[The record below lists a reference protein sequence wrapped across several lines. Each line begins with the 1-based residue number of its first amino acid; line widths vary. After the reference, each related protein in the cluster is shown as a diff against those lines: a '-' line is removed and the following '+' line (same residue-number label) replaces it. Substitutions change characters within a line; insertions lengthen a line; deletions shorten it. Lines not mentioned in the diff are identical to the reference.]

1 MKNKNMQNKKIIEII
16 KADYF
21 KDFLDLKENNLLLQ
35 DELKETYPQ
44 ITNRLHDTS
53 LSERIS
59 EYIFAYDRQNF
70 LDLEQY
76 KKAEETILEGLSSL
90 ERFTNYIPLD
100 EEKESPLGFLLI
112 ELFPT
117 FLVLRTYEV
126 RGFSYSLKQG
136 RWRISLKETNEQIL
150 HFGTLDLVYKRG
162 KFYKD
167 VRLGFRGFG
176 ATGTKRTIF
185 HGLPLFYMVEDFERE
200 KHIELP
206 TTITYGDLLR
216 AQRDGLSKKDIIS
229 KHLKN
234 AKKLENIVNI
244 NKFSLTE
251 SYTLI
256 KAATEFD
263 ERTFVNFVKWF
274 REKGR
279 YISPSVSTPHSFK
292 YYRTFFICAFILDSI
307 GEYKNLA
314 KEHEVIERTGLYSI
328 ARDYVR
334 MCRSRRRKLNINF
347 TSKRKLEEKH
357 DRLYVS
363 IRNKEYRDEK
373 ANVPFEIHEDFKPLV
388 KAIKKRDNPFKY
400 LSRPIYLIMEG
411 DKMHHCVGSYIYFVR
426 SGKCVIA
433 SVELDNIHYTLEL
446 RAVIKDNEVTGYH
459 LAQMQSAYNGG
470 VKKKEHEEFVITF
483 LNNIKLQK

>member
-1 MKNKNMQNKKIIEII
+1 MKSKNMQSKKIIEII
-16 KADYF
+16 NAGYF

-44 ITNRLHDTS
+44 ITNRLNDTS

-76 KKAEETILEGLSSL
+76 KKAEKTILEGLSSL
-90 ERFTNYIPLD
+90 EKFTNYIPLD
-100 EEKESPLGFLLI
+100 NEKESPLGFLLI

-126 RGFSYSLKQG
+126 RSFSYSLKQG
-136 RWRISLKETNEQIL
+136 RWGISLKETNEQLL
-150 HFGTLDLVYKRG
+150 HFNTLDLVYKRG

-176 ATGTKRTIF
+176 ATGTKQTIF
-185 HGLPLFYMVEDFERE
+185 HGLSLFYMVEDFERE
-200 KHIELP
+200 KHMDLP

-216 AQRDGLSKKDIIS
+216 AQRDGLSKKDIIG

-234 AKKLENIVNI
+234 AKKLENIVNV

-279 YISPSVSTPHSFK
+279 YISPSASTPHSFK
-292 YYRTFFICAFILDSI
+292 YYRTFFICIFILDSI
-307 GEYKNLA
+307 REYENSL
-314 KEHEVIERTGLYSI
+314 KEQEIIERTGLYSI

-334 MCRSRRRKLNINF
+334 MCRGRRRKLNINF

-400 LSRPIYLIMEG
+400 LSRPISLIMEG
-411 DKMHHCVGSYIYFVR
+411 DKMHHCVGSYIYFVH

-433 SVELDNIHYTLEL
+433 SVELDNVHYTLEIK
-446 RAVIKDNEVTGYH
+446 AIVKDNEIAGYH

-470 VKKKEHEEFVITF
+470 IKKKEHEEFVITF
-483 LNNIKLQK
+483 LNNIKLPK

>member
-1 MKNKNMQNKKIIEII
+1 MNSKDMQSKKIIEII
-16 KADYF
+16 NVGYF

-35 DELKETYPQ
+35 DELEETYPQ
-44 ITNRLHDTS
+44 ITNRLNDTS

-76 KKAEETILEGLSSL
+76 KKAEKTILKSLSSL

-100 EEKESPLGFLLI
+100 DEKESPLGFLLI

-126 RGFSYSLKQG
+126 RGFNYSLKQG

-150 HFGTLDLVYKRG
+150 HFDTLDLVYKRG

-176 ATGTKRTIF
+176 ATGTKQTIF
-185 HGLPLFYMVEDFERE
+185 HGLPLFYMVEDFEKE

-234 AKKLENIVNI
+234 AKKLENIVNV

-279 YISPSVSTPHSFK
+279 YISPSTSTPHSFK

-307 GEYKNLA
+307 GEYENLA

-334 MCRSRRRKLNINF
+334 MCRGRRRKLNINF

-373 ANVPFEIHEDFKPLV
+373 ANVPFKIHEDFKPLV
-388 KAIKKRDNPFKY
+388 KSIKKRDNPFKY

-433 SVELDNIHYTLEL
+433 SVELDNVHYTLEL
-446 RAVIKDNEVTGYH
+446 RAVIKDNEVAGYH

-470 VKKKEHEEFVITF
+470 IKKKEHEEFVITF
-483 LNNIKLQK
+483 LNSIKLPK

>member
-1 MKNKNMQNKKIIEII
+1 MKSKNTQSKKVIEII
-16 KADYF
+16 NAGYF

-35 DELKETYPQ
+35 DELKEAYPQ
-44 ITNRLHDTS
+44 IINRLNDTS

-59 EYIFAYDRQNF
+59 EYIFAYDVQNF
-70 LDLEQY
+70 LDLGQY
-76 KKAEETILEGLSSL
+76 KKAEKTILEGLSSL

-126 RGFSYSLKQG
+126 RGFNYSLKYG
-136 RWRISLKETNEQIL
+136 GWRISLKETNEQIL
-150 HFGTLDLVYKRG
+150 HFDTLDLVYKRG

-176 ATGTKRTIF
+176 ATGTKQTIF
-185 HGLPLFYMVEDFERE
+185 HGLPLFYIVEDFEKE

-234 AKKLENIVNI
+234 AKKLENIVNV

-279 YISPSVSTPHSFK
+279 YISPSASTPHSFK
-292 YYRTFFICAFILDSI
+292 YYRMFFICVFILDSI
-307 GEYKNLA
+307 GEYEDLA
-314 KEHEVIERTGLYSI
+314 EKYETIERADLYHV

-334 MCRSRRRKLNINF
+334 MCRDRRRKLNINF

-357 DRLYVS
+357 ERLYVS
-363 IRNKEYRDEK
+363 IKNKELRDE
-373 ANVPFEIHEDFKPLV
+373 NVNIPFEIHKDFKPLV

-400 LSRPIYLIMEG
+400 LSRPISLIMEG
-411 DKMHHCVGSYIYFVR
+411 DKMHHCVGGYVHSVR

-433 SVELDNIHYTLEL
+433 TINLDKIHYTLEI
-446 RAVIKDNEVTGYH
+446 RAVVKDNEVAGYH
-459 LAQMQSAYNGG
+459 LAQMQSAFNGG
-470 VKKKEHEEFVITF
+470 IKKKEHEEFVITF
-483 LNNIKLQK
+483 LNNIKLPK

>member
-1 MKNKNMQNKKIIEII
+1 MNSKDMQSKKIIEII
-16 KADYF
+16 NVGYF

-35 DELKETYPQ
+35 DELEETYPQ
-44 ITNRLHDTS
+44 ITNRLNDTS

-76 KKAEETILEGLSSL
+76 KKAEKTILKSLSSL

-100 EEKESPLGFLLI
+100 DEKESPLGFLLI

-126 RGFSYSLKQG
+126 RGFNYSLNQG

-150 HFGTLDLVYKRG
+150 HFDTLDLVYKRG

-167 VRLGFRGFG
+167 VRLGFRAFG
-176 ATGTKRTIF
+176 ASGTKQTIF
-185 HGLPLFYMVEDFERE
+185 HGLPLFYMGEDFEKE

-206 TTITYGDLLR
+206 TPITYGDLLR

-234 AKKLENIVNI
+234 AKKLENIVNV

-279 YISPSVSTPHSFK
+279 YISPSTSTPHSFK

-307 GEYKNLA
+307 GEYENLA

-334 MCRSRRRKLNINF
+334 MCRGRRRKLNINF

-373 ANVPFEIHEDFKPLV
+373 ANVPFKIHEDFKPLV
-388 KAIKKRDNPFKY
+388 KSIKKRDNPFKY

-433 SVELDNIHYTLEL
+433 SVELDNVHYTLEL
-446 RAVIKDNEVTGYH
+446 RAVIKDNEVAGYH

-470 VKKKEHEEFVITF
+470 IKKKEHEEFVITF
-483 LNNIKLQK
+483 LNSIKLPK

>member
-1 MKNKNMQNKKIIEII
+1 MQSKKIIEII
-16 KADYF
+16 NAGYF

-44 ITNRLHDTS
+44 ITNRLNDTS

-76 KKAEETILEGLSSL
+76 KKAEKTILEGLSSL
-90 ERFTNYIPLD
+90 EKFTNYIPLD
-100 EEKESPLGFLLI
+100 NEKESPLGFLLI

-126 RGFSYSLKQG
+126 RSFSYSLKQG
-136 RWRISLKETNEQIL
+136 RWGISLKETNEQLL
-150 HFGTLDLVYKRG
+150 HFNTLDLVYKRG

-176 ATGTKRTIF
+176 ATGTKQTIF
-185 HGLPLFYMVEDFERE
+185 HGLSLFYMVEDFERE
-200 KHIELP
+200 KHMDLP

-216 AQRDGLSKKDIIS
+216 AQRDGLSKKDIIG

-234 AKKLENIVNI
+234 AKKLENIVNV

-279 YISPSVSTPHSFK
+279 YISPSASTPHSFK
-292 YYRTFFICAFILDSI
+292 YYRTFFICIFILDSI
-307 GEYKNLA
+307 REYENSL
-314 KEHEVIERTGLYSI
+314 KEQEIIERTGLYSI

-334 MCRSRRRKLNINF
+334 MCRGRRRKLNINF

-400 LSRPIYLIMEG
+400 LSRPISLIMEG
-411 DKMHHCVGSYIYFVR
+411 DKMHHCVGSYIYFVH

-433 SVELDNIHYTLEL
+433 SVELDNVHYTLEIK
-446 RAVIKDNEVTGYH
+446 AIVKDNEIAGYH

-470 VKKKEHEEFVITF
+470 IKKKEHEEFVITF
-483 LNNIKLQK
+483 LNNIKLPK

>member
-1 MKNKNMQNKKIIEII
+1 MKNKNTQNKKIIEITN
-16 KADYF
+16 AGYF

-76 KKAEETILEGLSSL
+76 KKSEETILEGLSSL

-117 FLVLRTYEV
+117 FLILRTYEV
-126 RGFSYSLKQG
+126 RGFNYSLKQR

-162 KFYKD
+162 KFYKN
-167 VRLGFRGFG
+167 VRLGFRGFS
-176 ATGTKRTIF
+176 ATGTKQTIF
-185 HGLPLFYMVEDFERE
+185 HGLPLFYMVEDFEKE

-234 AKKLENIVNI
+234 AKKLENIVNV

-307 GEYKNLA
+307 GEYENLA

-411 DKMHHCVGSYIYFVR
+411 DKMHHCVGSYIYFVH

-433 SVELDNIHYTLEL
+433 SVELDDVHYTLEF
-446 RAVIKDNEVTGYH
+446 RVVIKDNEVAGYH

-483 LNNIKLQK
+483 LNSIKLPK